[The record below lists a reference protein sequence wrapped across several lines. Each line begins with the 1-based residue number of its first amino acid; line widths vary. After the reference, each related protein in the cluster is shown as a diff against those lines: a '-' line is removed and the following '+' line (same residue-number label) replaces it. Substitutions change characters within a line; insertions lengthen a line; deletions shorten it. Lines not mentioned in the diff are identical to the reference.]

1 MVVKGG
7 ITMKNKS
14 KLQWIVMIG
23 YLVIFALIYFSFIPS
38 AAKADMVMDSV
49 TSPAYHFMPQNLYHN
64 TIYNNHVS
72 DSYKINKTCSN
83 RIDRIEVYKSEKRMV
98 LIDDT
103 DCIMKEYTVRVGFN
117 KGAKQCEGDKKTPE
131 GTYKIK
137 DKRDSKYV
145 RFLELDY
152 PRPKDLVKAEELG
165 CNPGNA
171 IGIHYFN
178 QDVMDKNTQY
188 SGSNGCIT
196 VWNKDEIREISR
208 LVRVGTKVI
217 IKE

>member
-7 ITMKNKS
+7 ITMKNKD

-23 YLVIFALIYFSFIPS
+23 YLVAFALVYFSFIPS

-49 TSPAYHFMPQNLYHN
+49 TSPTYHFMPQNLYHN

-72 DSYKINKTCSN
+72 DSYKINKTCSQ
-83 RIDRIEVYKSEKRMV
+83 RIDRIEVYKSKKRMI

-103 DCIMKEYTVRVGFN
+103 DCVIKEYKVRTGLN
-117 KGAKQCEGDKKTPE
+117 KGPKQCEGDKKTPE
-131 GTYKIK
+131 GTYYIK

-145 RFLELDY
+145 KFLELDY
-152 PRPKDLVKAEELG
+152 PRVKDIERAKELG

-171 IGIHYFN
+171 IGIHYYN
-178 QDVMDKNTQY
+178 EEYTNDPSTLE
-188 SGSNGCIT
+188 GSLGCIT
-196 VWNKDEIREISR
+196 VWNKSEIREINS

>member
-1 MVVKGG
+1 MVVKRG
-7 ITMKNKS
+7 ITMKNI
-14 KLQWIVMIG
+14 KLTIG
-23 YLVIFALIYFSFIPS
+23 ICLWSILWLLIGMYV
-38 AAKADMVMDSV
+38 AKADMVMDSV

-103 DCIMKEYTVRVGFN
+103 DCVIKEYTVRVGFN
-117 KGAKQCEGDKKTPE
+117 KGPKQCEGDKKTPE
-131 GTYKIK
+131 GTYKIIE
-137 DKRDSKYV
+137 KRDSKYE
-145 RFLELDY
+145 RFLALDY

-178 QDVMDKNTQY
+178 KDVMDKNTQY

-208 LVRVGTKVI
+208 LVKVGTKVI